1 MKDLPILSIS
11 ILLPIISALY
21 IAFFISNVKSSSQRL
36 HAMYVGILASGLTV
50 LSTLY
55 IVLTFNPTAGETNQ
69 FQFIERY
76 KWIDSMGLEFY
87 VGVDGLSVYFIFL
100 SALLTLV
107 CIIASFSSIKKNVK
121 EYVIC
126 LLLLESFCIGAFS
139 SLNLL
144 LFYVFFEVI
153 LIPMYIIIGV
163 WGGENRVYASVK
175 FFLYTFLGSVFLLLA
190 LIYLYI
196 NYGTFEIAEL
206 AGRMNPYLDGEE
218 ASLYPELTFNIGKYV
233 WLAMFLA
240 FAVKVPMVPFHT
252 WLPDAHVQ
260 APTAGSVMLA
270 GILLKLGGYAFLRV
284 LIPLLPNESTYF
296 APYVIYLSGFAII
309 YASLVALAQKDMK
322 KMIAYSSVA
331 HMGYVTAGIF
341 SFSPRGMTGAVFQ
354 MISHGVISAAL
365 FLVVGM
371 LYERHHTKEISKYGG
386 VAVSMP
392 ILSTIFMIAMLGS
405 IGLPGSSGFVGE
417 FLCILGVFD
426 GNVVY
431 KTSNPLV
438 GIICAF
444 GVILGAVYM
453 LKLYKS
459 VIFGEVTD
467 QSILKFKDLILSE
480 KLAFV
485 PLIALIIYLG
495 IKPECMLT
503 VITEGVYSI
512 LKM

>member
-1 MKDLPILSIS
+1 MSDLPILSIS
-11 ILLPIISALY
+11 ILLPLISALY
-21 IAFFISNVKSSSQRL
+21 IALFVSNAKSSRQRL
-36 HAMYVGILASGLTV
+36 HAMYVAILASVLTV
-50 LSTLY
+50 ISTLY
-55 IVLTFNPTAGETNQ
+55 IVLTFDPATETRPG
-69 FQFIERY
+69 FQFVERY
-76 KWIDSMGLEFY
+76 KWIDSMGLEFH

-107 CIIASFSSIKKNVK
+107 CIIASLFSIKKYVK
-121 EYVIC
+121 EYLIC

-139 SLNLL
+139 ALNLL
-144 LFYVFFEVI
+144 LFYVFFEII

-163 WGGENRVYASVK
+163 WGGENRVYASLK
-175 FFLYTFLGSVFLLLA
+175 FFLYTFFGSVFLLLA
-190 LIYLYI
+190 IIYLY
-196 NYGTFEIAEL
+196 NHYGTFEIWEL
-206 AGRMNPYLDGEE
+206 AERAWGGMEEDSPYPALEFG
-218 ASLYPELTFNIGKYV
+218 IGKYI

-284 LIPLLPNESTYF
+284 LIPILPMESYEF
-296 APYVIYLSGFAII
+296 GPYVVWLSGFAII

-341 SFSPRGMTGAVFQ
+341 SFNIKGMTGAIFQ

-392 ILSTIFMIAMLGS
+392 ILATFFMIAMLGS
-405 IGLPGSSGFVGE
+405 IGLPGLSGFVGE
-417 FLCILGVFD
+417 FLCILGVFQ
-426 GNVVY
+426 GKEIV
-431 KTSNPLV
+431 NPIV
-438 GIICAF
+438 GIMCAL

-453 LKLYKS
+453 LKLYKL
-459 VIFGEVTD
+459 VMFGEVAD
-467 QSILKFKDLILSE
+467 QSIIKFKDLQLSE
-480 KLAFV
+480 KIAFI
-485 PLIALIIYLG
+485 PLILLIIYMG
-495 IKPECMLT
+495 IKPEYILN
-503 VITEGVYSI
+503 VIYRVVFMPFHS
-512 LKM
+512 